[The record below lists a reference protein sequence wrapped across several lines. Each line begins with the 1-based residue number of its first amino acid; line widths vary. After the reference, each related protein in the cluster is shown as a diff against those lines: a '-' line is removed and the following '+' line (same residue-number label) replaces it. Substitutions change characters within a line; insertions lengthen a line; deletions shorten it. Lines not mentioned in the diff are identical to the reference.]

1 MVRELHHDFL
11 RVCNLFEAH
20 KIGMFI
26 YMIYIIYDIGGSFLF
41 NFYDIYIIYICNV
54 DMEKPMV

>member
-26 YMIYIIYDIGGSFLF
+26 YMIYIYIYDIGGSFLF
-41 NFYDIYIIYICNV
+41 NFYDIYIYILYIYVC
-54 DMEKPMV
+54 

>member
-26 YMIYIIYDIGGSFLF
+26 YMIYIYIYDIGGSFLF
-41 NFYDIYIIYICNV
+41 NFYDI
-54 DMEKPMV
+54 

>member
-26 YMIYIIYDIGGSFLF
+26 YMIYIYDIGGSFLF
-41 NFYDIYIIYICNV
+41 NFYDRYILYIYVC
-54 DMEKPMV
+54 

>member
-26 YMIYIIYDIGGSFLF
+26 YMIYIYDIGGSFLF
-41 NFYDIYIIYICNV
+41 NFYDIYYIYMYV